1 MCGHNGLDGTH
12 RCPHVRLVRWFGSV
26 VEKGDEGGSQGY
38 GVWSLATPVERLM
51 VMPETVE
58 LEGGQW
64 SRVNSRAASMIITAL
79 PDTVRQ
85 EVVAR
90 RLANSTTKLLFRLL
104 QIYQPGGESEKV
116 KILNS
121 LQSPPAESDP
131 QRAVESLR
139 T

>member
-1 MCGHNGLDGTH
+1 
-12 RCPHVRLVRWFGSV
+12 
-26 VEKGDEGGSQGY
+26 
-38 GVWSLATPVERLM
+38 
-51 VMPETVE
+51 MPETVE

-121 LQSPPAESDP
+121 LQSPPADP